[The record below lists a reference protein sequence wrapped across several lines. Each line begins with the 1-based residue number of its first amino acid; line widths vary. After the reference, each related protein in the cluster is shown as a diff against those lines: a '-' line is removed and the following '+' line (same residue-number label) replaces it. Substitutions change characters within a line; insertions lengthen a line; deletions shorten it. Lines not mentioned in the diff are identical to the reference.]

1 MRVPILYLVGHF
13 RLVVVNAI
21 LESSALV
28 IALSSMSLNARDRH
42 KTSQICR
49 LRPSPAAGSSLMV
62 ARQQLR
68 EDARQAQNCQCFH
81 PPMDKCEH
89 GRERCLTK
97 LKFATV
103 ELNLLGQVD

>member
-1 MRVPILYLVGHF
+1 
-13 RLVVVNAI
+13 
-21 LESSALV
+21 
-28 IALSSMSLNARDRH
+28 
-42 KTSQICR
+42 
-49 LRPSPAAGSSLMV
+49 MV